1 MRDLPAPSLY
11 QACVRGLKTINPD
24 VVFNSTMPRGNA
36 AKVNVCQQV
45 LSALETAGFRNASI
59 SYSALLYPNEGDSRT
74 ILMWLNQNVKIN
86 QNPARI
92 GLDPLKQI

>member
-36 AKVNVCQQV
+36 AKVNVCGGAISIGHPFGMTGSRQV
-45 LSALETAGFRNASI
+45 DALPDLT
-59 SYSALLYPNEGDSRT
+59 
-74 ILMWLNQNVKIN
+74 
-86 QNPARI
+86 
-92 GLDPLKQI
+92 